1 MIEIYILT
9 RACDLMTE
17 RYATQNAANDACDAW
32 EAGGHEVYTNRL
44 QAQLEYDKARRFNL
58 G

>member
-1 MIEIYILT
+1 
-9 RACDLMTE
+9 MTE
-17 RYATQNAANDACDAW
+17 RYATQNAANDACDVW

-44 QAQLEYDKARRFNL
+44 KAQLEYDKARRFNL